1 MGFHFLFL
9 LQCEKQISEHTGT
22 AGTTRKRNETGK
34 ENSIQLLTS
43 SIEDLP
49 SWLF

>member
-22 AGTTRKRNETGK
+22 TATTRKRNETGK